1 MKKILVPV
9 DFSGHTDITC
19 TYALELAQ
27 KSGAEIRLFHTFF
40 DQFIIADSSFPESI
54 DMSTMYNEEL
64 LKEILHQAEKRLET
78 LYDNLQERIRKEKIQ
93 NVTISKKLTGGE
105 IEHEVI
111 TICEEYDPDIIVMG
125 TRGEGKN
132 LNVWGKVS
140 TYIIN
145 HVKVPVLTI
154 PEIKKYM
161 GYSEIMFS
169 VDFSDGNSMALKKVL
184 ELFKPFKSHI
194 HCVHFLLKPKQK
206 DEIEK
211 MEQLKKSLSDHP
223 GAADL
228 TYQMINVTDVIQ
240 KSINHFINDNN
251 INLIA
256 FQPHKRSLFYGVF
269 TKSITKKNLF
279 ATNIPLLAVPVML
292 Q

>member
-27 KSGAEIRLFHTFF
+27 ISGAEIRLFHTFF

-64 LKEILHQAEKRLET
+64 LKEIMHQAEKRLES
-78 LYDNLQERIRKEKIQ
+78 LYCKLEDRIRNEKIQ
-93 NVTISKKLTGGE
+93 NVTISKSLTGGE
-105 IEHEVI
+105 IEREVI
-111 TICEEYDPDIIVMG
+111 NICKEYDPDIIVMG

-132 LNVWGKVS
+132 LQIWGKVS

-145 HVKVPVLTI
+145 HVKLPVLTI

-169 VDFSDGNSMALKKVL
+169 ADLEDGNLVALNQIM
-184 ELFKPFKSHI
+184 ELFKPFKSRI
-194 HCVHFLLKPKQK
+194 HCVHFLLKAK
-206 DEIEK
+206 EK
-211 MEQLKKSLSDHP
+211 EQLERMEQLKKSLSGYP
-223 GAADL
+223 AANNV
-228 TYQMINVTDVIQ
+228 TFQVINVTDELQ
-240 KSINHFINDNN
+240 KSIDNYIKDNN

-269 TKSITKKNLF
+269 TKAVTKKNLF
-279 ATNIPLLAVPVML
+279 ATNIPLLAVPVAL
-292 Q
+292 